1 MCYTTD
7 MKHGACKNF
16 YYRLA
21 LYACIALWVSM
32 IWRFSAQ
39 PAMQSEQTS
48 GGISMRL
55 AALIFGTPTEA
66 QYDLM
71 ERLVRKGAHMAE
83 FALLAMLCCSALE
96 AEASRRPVPLALGLT
111 ALAAAADELH
121 QLFVPGRAGLMGD
134 VCIDV
139 SGGILGLL
147 LFLLLR
153 RGERGTLLP

>member
-1 MCYTTD
+1 

-16 YYRLA
+16 YHRLA

-32 IWRFSAQ
+32 IWRLSAQ

-96 AEASRRPVPLALGLT
+96 AEASRAVT
-111 ALAAAADELH
+111 
-121 QLFVPGRAGLMGD
+121 
-134 VCIDV
+134 
-139 SGGILGLL
+139 
-147 LFLLLR
+147 
-153 RGERGTLLP
+153 